1 MIGLIHSWLQNSR
14 KTFFRKICQYL
25 YRSTYDPDG
34 KKIIGALKKCITRRT
49 GKALKLVL
57 ERTLR
62 YNDGGTGN

>member
-1 MIGLIHSWLQNSR
+1 MH
-14 KTFFRKICQYL
+14 YEV
-25 YRSTYDPDG
+25 
-34 KKIIGALKKCITRRT
+34 KKRT